1 MGAAMLPHGMNEDS
15 AMTKKYVEKA
25 EGTGD
30 LTGRIIFT
38 FDDETQ
44 EVFDVANVDEK
55 TRFQAMMHGFSQKI
69 GDSYANAAKADNP
82 LTFTKESARD
92 TIAQMYA
99 GDWRAARAAGEPQ
112 VSDLAVA
119 LSRASGQ
126 SIEAAHEFVEG
137 LTDDE
142 KKVWRKKAKI
152 ASQLDLIRSERL
164 AERAKKLAA
173 RAASAEDADEDISFG

>member
-1 MGAAMLPHGMNEDS
+1 MSPHGMNEDS
-15 AMTKKYVEKA
+15 AMTKKYVEK
-25 EGTGD
+25 TGD
-30 LTGRIIFT
+30 KGELTGRIIFT

-44 EVFDVANVDEK
+44 EVFDVRHVDEK

-69 GDSYANAAKADNP
+69 GDSYANAAKAENP

-126 SIEAAHEFVEG
+126 SVEAAHEFVEG

-152 ASQLDLIRSERL
+152 AVQLDFIRSERL
-164 AERAKKLAA
+164 AERARKLAA
-173 RAASAEDADEDISFG
+173 RAQAADEGDEEINFG